1 MLDKPFLQVSI
12 PFCLSQA
19 TGLPSFRLTSLSLP
33 FPSFLCP
40 PRLLSILI
48 FLPPGVLVQSIICL
62 QTSVL
67 QCTWEVVHLQW
78 KAILFY
84 CWHTSEG
91 NGPFSAISEGK
102 VQAPQLVFPQLS
114 QNPSQVWL
122 NAETPLR
129 SLLWFLPLCLPS
141 SPIIVVKNMKVVSMR
156 LKHSLDLV
164 FWCLWCGLYGLLFPV
179 LSLSW

>member
-1 MLDKPFLQVSI
+1 VATWKLNLGLLEELLLSAETAFQLQNYPFQMLDKPFLQVSI

-40 PRLLSILI
+40 PLLLSILI

-114 QNPSQVWL
+114 QNPSQV
-122 NAETPLR
+122 
-129 SLLWFLPLCLPS
+129 
-141 SPIIVVKNMKVVSMR
+141 
-156 LKHSLDLV
+156 
-164 FWCLWCGLYGLLFPV
+164 
-179 LSLSW
+179 